1 MEGGDLLHRL
11 QREKHLTVD
20 NSRYYFLQLCQ
31 AVKYL
36 HDQNI
41 THRDIKPGKII
52 AFDSPTTIV
61 GLQRISFFG
70 FSDNILLLDDDDKT
84 NLKLSDFGLS
94 KLLQED
100 SLLQTMCGTP
110 LYVSPGKT
118 IDLLTRNIFHKTFR
132 VKNIFLF
139 FL

>member
-1 MEGGDLLHRL
+1 MFVSQILEFMEGGDLLHRL
-11 QREKHLTVD
+11 QREKHLSVV

-41 THRDIKPGKII
+41 THRDIKPGKTIEFLI
-52 AFDSPTTIV
+52 LFPTIFWTATN
-61 GLQRISFFG
+61 FF
-70 FSDNILLLDDDDKT
+70 FRFPDNILLLDDDDKT

-94 KLLQED
+94 KLLQEN

-110 LYVSPGKT
+110 LYVSPGKPHEKSS
-118 IDLLTRNIFHKTFR
+118 TRHFE
-132 VKNIFLF
+132 
-139 FL
+139 